1 MPYQPGNRSQ
11 PSSGKPKGSNPQGR
25 QNLNNLLDQLSQKL
39 GPSPEQLKS
48 AAKSGDTSKLLDQL
62 KPDDAQRLEKILSD
76 KKATEKLLSS
86 PQAQAL
92 MKLLQE
98 GK

>member
-11 PSSGKPKGSNPQGR
+11 PSSGKQKGGNPQG
-25 QNLNNLLDQLSQKL
+25 QHNLNSLLDPLSQNL
-39 GPSPEQLKS
+39 GPSPHQLKTP
-48 AAKSGDTSKLLDQL
+48 A
-62 KPDDAQRLEKILSD
+62 
-76 KKATEKLLSS
+76 

>member
-1 MPYQPGNRSQ
+1 MPYQSGNRSQ
-11 PSSGKPKGSNPQGR
+11 QSSGNGAGNKQQGQ
-25 QNLNNLLDQLSQKL
+25 QNLNGLLSQLSQKL
-39 GPSPEQLKS
+39 GPSPEQLKN
-48 AAKSGDTSKLLDQL
+48 AAQSGDTSKLLNQL
-62 KPDDAQRLEKILSD
+62 KPDDAQRLEQILSD

-92 MKLLQE
+92 MKILQE